1 MAGDAPS
8 EPERLEQ
15 SALDRFTRHLFF
27 FGSLASFM
35 AMVLL
40 IALDTILRYF
50 FNAPIFGA
58 QEVVGLGL
66 LIAFLVALPH
76 SWHGNYHVRMDL
88 LYQRYGRRAKLLVD
102 GLAGIGALAFGG
114 LLAYQ
119 GYFTIS
125 RYMASRKTTSLLE
138 IPYWPFS
145 VCVGVF
151 ATVFC
156 LSVVVNLIRAFRTP
170 GSGNPR

>member
-1 MAGDAPS
+1 MAGDAPI
-8 EPERLEQ
+8 EPERPQ
-15 SALDRFTRHLFF
+15 HTALDRVTRRLFVY
-27 FGSLASFM
+27 GSVASFM

-58 QEVVGLGL
+58 QEIVGLGL

-76 SWHGNYHVRMDL
+76 SWRGDYHVRMDL
-88 LYQRYGRRAKLLVD
+88 LYRRYDARTRLLIDAV
-102 GLAGIGALAFGG
+102 AGVGALAFGG
-114 LLAYQ
+114 LLAYR

-125 RYMASRKTTSLLE
+125 GYLNSSKATSLLE

-145 VCVGVF
+145 ACVFVF

-156 LSVVVNLIRAFRTP
+156 VSVAVNLLRAFRAAR
-170 GSGNPR
+170 SGARR